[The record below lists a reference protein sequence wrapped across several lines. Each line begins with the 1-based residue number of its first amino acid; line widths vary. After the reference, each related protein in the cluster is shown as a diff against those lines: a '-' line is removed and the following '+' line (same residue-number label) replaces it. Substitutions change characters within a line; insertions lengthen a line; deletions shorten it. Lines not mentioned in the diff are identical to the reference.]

1 MLLLRVYGH
10 FVRLPSVEPELTA
23 VPVLQVI
30 TQEFSMFDMCPKYS
44 LDRPIACF
52 LSRVGRRSCVIIS
65 TAVCRLCKN
74 TYRPTL
80 APRIVI
86 ISTLFL
92 RSVSLVAMCAHQ
104 GLRDLFHSHEETW
117 N

>member
-1 MLLLRVYGH
+1 MLLLRAYGH

-23 VPVLQVI
+23 VPVFQVI

-44 LDRPIACF
+44 LDLPIACF
-52 LSRVGRRSCVIIS
+52 LSRVGRRGCVFIS
-65 TAVCRLCKN
+65 TAVCRLYNN
-74 TYRPTL
+74 TYRPTS
-80 APRIVI
+80 APRVVI

-104 GLRDLFHSHEETW
+104 GLRDLFHLNQETW